1 MRKYK
6 TIPKTIKAQQYFA
19 GMEIAID
26 GFENIEET
34 FIDQATSQLAV
45 IVRKAEISRN
55 GGKVTLTK
63 GDWLIEYED
72 ESVDVMPAAVF
83 PNMYQLDE

>member
-45 IVRKAEISRN
+45 IVRKAEIERN